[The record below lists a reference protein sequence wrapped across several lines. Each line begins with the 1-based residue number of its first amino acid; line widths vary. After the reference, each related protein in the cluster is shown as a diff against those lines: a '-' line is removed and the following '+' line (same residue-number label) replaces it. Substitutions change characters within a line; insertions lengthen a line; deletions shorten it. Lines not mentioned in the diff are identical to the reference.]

1 MHIHPATVPTS
12 LREELGQQASLELL
26 TMFHEAEA
34 AWRDD
39 VLTIASERFERRLS
53 EDISKLRIDVVE
65 QLALTRT
72 ELLRWSFLFWI
83 GQVAAIA
90 ALIAF
95 MLRASGR

>member
-1 MHIHPATVPTS
+1 MHMHPTTVPTS
-12 LREELGQQASLELL
+12 VREELGEKASFDLL
-26 TMFHEAEA
+26 TMVHEAGA

-39 VLTIASERFERRLS
+39 VLMIATERFERRLS
-53 EDISKLRIDVVE
+53 EEIGKLRIDVVE

-90 ALIAF
+90 ALLAF

>member
-1 MHIHPATVPTS
+1 MHAYPATVPTS
-12 LREELGQQASLELL
+12 LREDLGQQACFELL

-72 ELLRWSFLFWI
+72 ELLKWSFLFWI